1 MRWAMVGSRC
11 ADIWAC
17 LSRANHIH
25 DATVPKSFAAEWPRR
40 ISSTTAS
47 RPHLGHRAH
56 HGGVPKADIAPTA
69 IIEQSPNARCHS
81 VPMLRSRQCV
91 FSVNQVAARR
101 GPMLSTYLRTIASF
115 GPSKHHAK
123 PAPIHSA
130 TLVNS
135 EELFAGG
142 RFPKSP
148 RMRSKCSWRLRKQN
162 NSCQASS

>member
-91 FSVNQVAARR
+91 FSVNQVASTPRPDAIHISSNYRIIWPVQTSCEASPNSQRNVGEQRGIVRR
-101 GPMLSTYLRTIASF
+101 RPVPQKPTDEIKMQLA
-115 GPSKHHAK
+115 PSKA
-123 PAPIHSA
+123 
-130 TLVNS
+130 
-135 EELFAGG
+135 E
-142 RFPKSP
+142 
-148 RMRSKCSWRLRKQN
+148 
-162 NSCQASS
+162 